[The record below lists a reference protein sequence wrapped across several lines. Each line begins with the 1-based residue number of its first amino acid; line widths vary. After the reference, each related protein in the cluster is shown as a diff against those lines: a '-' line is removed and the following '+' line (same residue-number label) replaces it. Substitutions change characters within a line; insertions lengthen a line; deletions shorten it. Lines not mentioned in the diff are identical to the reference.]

1 MLKRISLLR
10 RLADMPREAFS
21 AYWAGPHA
29 AIAREYPALA
39 KYNQNH
45 VIQRLDPAADDTFE
59 TDGMAEL
66 WFPDAARM
74 RAAAESAVRGKLLED
89 EPRFLSGVTGM
100 MLGETGIDDGAG
112 GAKVIILA
120 RRRAGATVSAGS
132 AEGLVY
138 AGLET
143 VVSTFKRD
151 ALWSVP
157 EPPDTVIVARFANL
171 EAAKTAIAGGHW
183 PDAVFDVWH
192 AYHVEEYRIVQ
203 PSKRAAR

>member
-1 MLKRISLLR
+1 MIKRMTLMR

-21 AYWAGPHA
+21 AHWAGPHA

-45 VIQRLDPAADDTFE
+45 VIQRLDPAAYDAFE

-74 RAAAESAVRGKLLED
+74 RAAAESAVRGELILD

-100 MLGETGIDDGAG
+100 MLGETGLDDGAG
-112 GAKVIILA
+112 GAKVIVLG
-120 RRRAGATVSAGS
+120 RRRAGAVVSAGS

-138 AGLET
+138 AVIET
-143 VVSTFKRD
+143 VATTFRRD

-171 EAAKTAIAGGHW
+171 EAAKTAIAGGQW

-192 AYHVEEYRIVQ
+192 GYHVEEYRIVQ
-203 PSKRAAR
+203 PSKRGAR